1 MWTLSACQKYT
12 FSSKIF
18 TPTPWGYYYSVE
30 FCFSLFNIPFTD
42 SFFCFPFFFGWWVQ
56 ARCIEFSLA
65 ILYIILVSMF
75 LGWGFFHK
83 KKQGNP
89 ASRTKPLMNVTD
101 DGVLNHV
108 NMEKDE
114 NVPMQ
119 VHAKL
124 LILTQFVCFVWLL
137 VNWESKHFT
146 AAIAI
151 FCYYFLVHGL
161 CLFQL
166 IIDRLYEGAC

>member
-1 MWTLSACQKYT
+1 M
-12 FSSKIF
+12 
-18 TPTPWGYYYSVE
+18 
-30 FCFSLFNIPFTD
+30 
-42 SFFCFPFFFGWWVQ
+42 Q
-56 ARCIEFSLA
+56 ARCIEFSVA

-89 ASRTKPLMNVTD
+89 ASRTKPLMNVSD
-101 DGVLNHV
+101 GGVLNHV

-119 VHAKL
+119 VHANL
-124 LILTQFVCFVWLL
+124 LILTQIIDYLLICLL
-137 VNWESKHFT
+137 VCLFDYLLIT

-166 IIDRLYEGAC
+166 IIDRLYEGAKFKYLSH